1 MINIRKNQLMTSAGL
16 FCTALEHNKSLIKV
30 DLDEELLDNGY
41 IEKIRSIVQRNI
53 MLTKIYSMRV
63 LKSEKQDINKDIT

>member
-1 MINIRKNQLMTSAGL
+1 MTSAGL

-53 MLTKIYSMRV
+53 MLTKIYSMKV